1 MPSKKKT
8 TNIFDE
14 TAELIF
20 CLEVG
25 QYSIEVERSENS
37 NIGRDVFFFS
47 ENFKIFTSSNLSFCR
62 ISTLI
67 FLRSS
72 APFAKRKGNSTIE
85 RHLWI

>member
-25 QYSIEVERSENS
+25 QYSIEAERSENS
-37 NIGRDVFFFS
+37 NIGRDVFFS
-47 ENFKIFTSSNLSFCR
+47 AKILK
-62 ISTLI
+62 
-67 FLRSS
+67 FLQ
-72 APFAKRKGNSTIE
+72 AQI
-85 RHLWI
+85 